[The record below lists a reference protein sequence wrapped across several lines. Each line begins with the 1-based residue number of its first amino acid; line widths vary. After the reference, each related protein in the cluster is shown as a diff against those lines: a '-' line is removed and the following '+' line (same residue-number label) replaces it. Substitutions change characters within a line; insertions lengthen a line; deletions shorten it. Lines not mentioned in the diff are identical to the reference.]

1 MPGTDTSSEVRD
13 IIVQLAKSGSLSQ
26 KQIASTVR
34 RHPST
39 VSKILSR
46 FKNSGTLSSI
56 PRPGRPPKV
65 SPRDKRRLIRTCIRN
80 RFLSATQILDK
91 ATMSGVVSPSHA
103 NHLFRMKGLS
113 ARWPRKKPYLCLRHR
128 RARLAWAQAHK
139 DWNLE
144 QWRNC
149 IFDDESTFETGRP
162 DGAILV
168 RRRPGEAFNPD
179 CIRPTLKSGRS
190 TSNHWG
196 GIHYTGRSC

>member
-1 MPGTDTSSEVRD
+1 MCFGYESYRT
-13 IIVQLAKSGSLSQ
+13 
-26 KQIASTVR
+26 QIPT
-34 RHPST
+34 
-39 VSKILSR
+39 
-46 FKNSGTLSSI
+46 TLSSI
-56 PRPGRPPKV
+56 PRPGGPPKV

-103 NHLFRMKGLS
+103 NHLFRMEGLS
-113 ARWPRKKPYLCLRHR
+113 ARRPRKKPYLCLRHR

-139 DWNLE
+139 DWDLE

-149 IFDDESTFETGRP
+149 IFDVESTFETGRP